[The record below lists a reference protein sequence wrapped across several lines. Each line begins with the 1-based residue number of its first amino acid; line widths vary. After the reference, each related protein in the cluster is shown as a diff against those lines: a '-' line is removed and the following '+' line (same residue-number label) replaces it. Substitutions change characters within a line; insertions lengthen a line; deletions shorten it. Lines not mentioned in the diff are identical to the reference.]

1 MFFGC
6 VIISD
11 LNLFQENVLLNPW
24 FMFSKKLM
32 WSFMDKVTTGTWR
45 LVLFIWHIAL
55 IKLSSYFNNT
65 QFFDHEKSSTIL
77 QLIKGKSKDIQ
88 KIFKYFNGITNS
100 VLSVVVVN
108 EIHSGGCA
116 DREDIDPVFSIIF
129 VLYVNDLPSEASSSS

>member
-6 VIISD
+6 VIISN

-24 FMFSKKLM
+24 FMFSRKLM
-32 WSFMDKVTTGTWR
+32 LSFMDKVTTGTWR